1 MKVLKAI
8 SKITRHT
15 IFLSQLVFHL
25 DLGIF
30 YFQIDIKKKKT
41 LKSLTRKSTG
51 SSGLTLQHSFRPCIS
66 VGITQVI
73 KQFLKG
79 IDWASSNSLSSLFT
93 SSSRLFYKQNIVGRV
108 NRQKKMNSFIQLTP
122 ESTRSSDVHY
132 IMIKMVFPIGRE
144 NM

>member
-1 MKVLKAI
+1 MMKVLKAI

-66 VGITQVI
+66 VGIT
-73 KQFLKG
+73 
-79 IDWASSNSLSSLFT
+79 
-93 SSSRLFYKQNIVGRV
+93 
-108 NRQKKMNSFIQLTP
+108 
-122 ESTRSSDVHY
+122 
-132 IMIKMVFPIGRE
+132 
-144 NM
+144 